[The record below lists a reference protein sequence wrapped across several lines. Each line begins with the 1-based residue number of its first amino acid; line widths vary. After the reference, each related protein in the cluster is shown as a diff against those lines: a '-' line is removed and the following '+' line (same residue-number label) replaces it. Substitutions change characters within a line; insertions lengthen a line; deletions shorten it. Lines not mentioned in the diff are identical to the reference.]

1 MAFDPS
7 TARLE
12 SGFDPS
18 TAVEAD
24 DDSIQNAPISKADAF
39 RAILGINDRTPLD
52 SVRDIAAGLVSG
64 LGKGGQFVASTLTGG
79 HAPKGDVDALAN
91 MIASK
96 KQSTAGDFLKGIGEY
111 APYAEL
117 GGARLL
123 PELSKAGSLS
133 TPARNFIANLLSKP
147 GQLSAGVLSGAA
159 TTNPDEQNL
168 GGILPS
174 GRTGGAIEGALT
186 NALTSGLAKGLESLR
201 PSNLVRGVLT
211 PDQLTKNLD
220 LTSGTE
226 TPLGEVIDSPAL
238 KRLYEN
244 VLSRVPFS
252 GASQATQRVGK
263 DIQSRGSSILSNM
276 LGSASPE
283 NIPDQIANEMKS
295 SFDEHEK
302 KKNDLYTKA
311 NRIADKVNLNL
322 ELPSFA
328 KLANKYSNAIADT
341 SMLKYEPDMASV
353 FNKLKNYK
361 NPVQETT
368 NTGALVDKFGTP
380 LIQETSTSYPSL
392 QEANILKSKL
402 NRYST
407 QYGSSPSPDDR
418 RVAGIYGSLA
428 QALGS
433 DIETSIDNSGSKEL
447 KDAFT
452 VAQKNYAKNFSPFL
466 DKKIYKYIN
475 GDKNP
480 ETMVRDFIK
489 TSPVADL
496 ASSISDIQNILRK
509 PESKAKLAY
518 SYFSRALDDEGEL
531 QPAKLST
538 AINKLGKNQLKALV
552 PDQQLRNQ
560 LKDYSKLQGMN
571 KDAHLTMF
579 NPKTGQQNLDLD
591 VLKSI
596 ALGSVGHMLGGNIGA
611 LGSALGSSL
620 GANLA
625 TKALTSENIRNAIVK
640 EMIKNRP
647 KFTRSGAIPSY
658 QSAVQALT
666 KALSGN
672 NNQ

>member
-24 DDSIQNAPISKADAF
+24 DDSIQNASISKADAF
-39 RAILGINDRTPLD
+39 RAVLGINDRTPLD

-79 HAPKGDVDALAN
+79 KAPKGDVDALAN

-111 APYAEL
+111 APYGVL
-117 GGARLL
+117 GGSSGL
-123 PELSKAGSLS
+123 
-133 TPARNFIANLLSKP
+133 
-147 GQLSAGVLSGAA
+147 GQLAAGAFSGAA
-159 TTNPDEQNL
+159 TTNPDDQNL

-186 NALTSGLAKGLESLR
+186 NALTSGLAKGLEALR
-201 PSNLVRGVLT
+201 PSKLFRGTLT
-211 PDQLTKNLD
+211 PEQLQKNLD
-220 LTSGTE
+220 VTAGTE
-226 TPLGEVIDSPAL
+226 TPLGEVIGSPAL
-238 KRLYEN
+238 QRLYEN

-252 GASQATQRVGK
+252 GASQASQRVGQ
-263 DIQSRGSSILSNM
+263 DIQSRGSSILGGL
-276 LGSASPE
+276 LGNASPE
-283 NIPDQIANEMKS
+283 NIPDQIANDMKAR
-295 SFDEHEK
+295 FDQHEK
-302 KKNDLYTKA
+302 KKNDLYMKA
-311 NRIADKVNLNL
+311 NKIADKVNLNL

-368 NTGALVDKFGTP
+368 NTGALVDKFGNP

-428 QALGS
+428 KALGS
-433 DIETSIDNSGSKEL
+433 DIGTSIDNSGSKEL
-447 KDAFT
+447 RDSFDE
-452 VAQKNYAKNFSPFL
+452 AQKNYAKNFSPFL

-489 TSPVADL
+489 TSPVADM
-496 ASSISDIQNILRK
+496 ASSIADIGNTIGKQ
-509 PESKAKLAY
+509 SKQKLAY
-518 SYFSRALDDEGEL
+518 AYLSRALDNDGEL

-538 AINKLGKNQLKALV
+538 AINKLGKNQFKALI
-552 PDQQLRNQ
+552 PDQNVRNQ

-571 KDAHLTMF
+571 KAAHLTMF
-579 NPKTGQQNLDLD
+579 NPKTGQQNQDLM
-591 VLKSI
+591 I
-596 ALGSVGHMLGGNIGA
+596 AGTLAGLGKLFSG
-611 LGSALGSSL
+611 
-620 GANLA
+620 NLA
-625 TKALTSENIRNAIVK
+625 GIGIPAAAIASGRIGTNALTSETLRNAIVK
-640 EMIKNRP
+640 NMIENNP

-666 KALSGN
+666 KALGGN